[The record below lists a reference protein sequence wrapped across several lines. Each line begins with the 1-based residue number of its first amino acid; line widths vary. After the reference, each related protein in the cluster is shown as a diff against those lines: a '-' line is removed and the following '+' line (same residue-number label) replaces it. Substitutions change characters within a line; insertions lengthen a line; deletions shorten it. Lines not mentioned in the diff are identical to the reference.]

1 MRSSNLEIIR
11 AEKMGFCF
19 GVQDAVDLSE
29 LNSKKYKGKKIF
41 MLGMLVHNEQ
51 VIKDLREQGIG
62 IITEEEVLEDK
73 VKLDENTVI
82 IVRAHGTIKKIYE
95 ILERSKATI
104 YDAACVFVKRIRELL
119 EEKIKEK
126 YKIIFIGDK
135 NHPEVKG
142 IISHGKDI
150 LVYSNLKEL
159 ESAKLNI
166 NEKYYFIAQTTL
178 NKDVYNDIK
187 LYIEKK
193 YLNSQIGN
201 TICGATYV
209 RQKAVEKLAKET
221 DVVLIVGGK
230 SSSNTRKLYE
240 IAKNYNKNAYKI
252 ESYKE
257 LDLKWLKGYERIGI
271 TAGASTPEKSIIEIE
286 RIIKGEVL

>member
-1 MRSSNLEIIR
+1 MRSSILEIIR

-29 LNSKKYKGKKIF
+29 LNSKKYKGKKIY

-51 VIKDLREQGIG
+51 VIKDLNEQGIS
-62 IITEEEVLEDK
+62 IITEEEVLENKVDLDK
-73 VKLDENTVI
+73 DTVV

-95 ILERSKATI
+95 ILYASEAII
-104 YDAACVFVKRIRELL
+104 YDAACVFVKRIRKLL
-119 EEKIKEK
+119 EEKIKDNF
-126 YKIIFIGDK
+126 KIIFIGDK

-142 IISHGKDI
+142 IISHGSNI
-150 LVYSNLKEL
+150 LVFSNLEELKEAQL
-159 ESAKLNI
+159 DIDER
-166 NEKYYFIAQTTL
+166 YYFMAQTTL

-187 LYIEKK
+187 LYIEKN

-230 SSSNTRKLYE
+230 TSSNTRKLYE
-240 IAKNYNKNAYKI
+240 IAKQYNENAYKI
-252 ESYKE
+252 ETYKE
-257 LDLKWLKGYERIGI
+257 LNLEWLSGYKRIGI

>member
-1 MRSSNLEIIR
+1 MEIKR

-29 LNSKKYKGKKIF
+29 INSKKYKDKKIY

-51 VIKDLREQGIG
+51 VIDDLKEKGIN
-62 IITEEEVLEDK
+62 IITEEDVLEKKVTLDK
-73 VKLDENTVI
+73 DTVV

-95 ILERSKATI
+95 ILNKSDAII
-104 YDAACVFVKRIRELL
+104 YDAACVFVKRIRKIL
-119 EEKIKEK
+119 EEKIREE

-142 IISHGKDI
+142 IISHGSDI
-150 LVYSNLKEL
+150 LVFSNLEKLKE
-159 ESAKLNI
+159 ANLNI
-166 NEKYYFIAQTTL
+166 EGKYYFMAQTTL

-187 LYIEKK
+187 LYIEKNF
-193 YLNSQIGN
+193 LNSQIGN

-230 SSSNTRKLYE
+230 ASSNTQKLYE
-240 IAKNYNKNAYKI
+240 IAKEYNKNAYKI
-252 ESYKE
+252 ETYK
-257 LDLKWLKGYERIGI
+257 DLNLEWLKGYNCVGI